1 MVNTDIRDHEKRI
14 IRSESILRWI
24 QSTFRPRLYPFY
36 CSVLHS
42 APGAFRVRYHLGMNR
57 FGILRAEN
65 HRKHPLNSA
74 DRNRNYVNLRSPR
87 VEYRTSVRDRRCY
100 GRTIFQPDWTIVT
113 FYLRQPWE
121 FVDDCRS
128 QRQFP
133 AWNGTSFTTS
143 SIGRDDLPAVLIKRG
158 ILDAWIDYASYIT
171 GRCKASK
178 SFGPR

>member
-1 MVNTDIRDHEKRI
+1 MITESALSVPSPWSSEVNPNVP
-14 IRSESILRWI
+14 
-24 QSTFRPRLYPFY
+24 STTVSLLLFRF
-36 CSVLHS
+36 
-42 APGAFRVRYHLGMNR
+42 AFRAFRARYYLGMNR

-65 HRKHPLNSA
+65 HRKRPLNGA

-128 QRQFP
+128 QRPFP
-133 AWNGTSFTTS
+133 ARNGTSFTTS
-143 SIGRDDLPAVLIKRG
+143 LIGKDHLPAILIKRG
-158 ILDAWIDYASYIT
+158 ILDAWIDYASYVT
-171 GRCKASK
+171 SRYKASK
-178 SFGPR
+178 SSGPR